1 MRRRFFA
8 LAAVMNESSEL
19 TLALAQSLSRQADER
34 VDWVQPLRDRD
45 PVAWTSVFE
54 EHRDFVFRAALSQ
67 VGDRQLA
74 EDITGQVFLE
84 AIQGIHR
91 FRDRG
96 TPLSAWL
103 LTIARHR
110 SLDALRKR
118 RRDERASLVFE
129 SHEATSDSSALEA
142 LSLLT
147 TEQREVIHLRFVED
161 LPIEQVAQ
169 MTGRSAGAVKSLQHR
184 GLRRLRIQLDSHSPG
199 GTTHA

>member
-1 MRRRFFA
+1 
-8 LAAVMNESSEL
+8 MNESLEL
-19 TLALAQSLSRQADER
+19 TLALAQSLPRHADER

-45 PVAWTSVFE
+45 PVAWTAVFE
-54 EHRDFVFRAALSQ
+54 EHRDFVFRSALSQ
-67 VGDRQLA
+67 VGDRELA

-96 TPLSAWL
+96 TPFSAWL

-118 RRDERASLVFE
+118 RRDERTPLLFE
-129 SHEATSDSSALEA
+129 SHEAAADSSVLEA

-147 TEQREVIHLRFVED
+147 PEQREVIHLRFVED
-161 LPIEQVAQ
+161 LPIEQVAR
-169 MTGRSAGAVKSLQHR
+169 MTGRNGGAVKSLQHR
-184 GLRRLRIQLDSHSPG
+184 ALRRLRTQLDSHSLG
-199 GTTHA
+199 GRTHA

>member
-1 MRRRFFA
+1 
-8 LAAVMNESSEL
+8 MNESLEL
-19 TLALAQSLSRQADER
+19 TLALAQSLPRHADER

-45 PVAWTSVFE
+45 PVAWTAVFE
-54 EHRDFVFRAALSQ
+54 EHRDFVFRSALSQ
-67 VGDRQLA
+67 VGDRELA

-96 TPLSAWL
+96 TPFSAWL

-118 RRDERASLVFE
+118 RRDERTPLLFE
-129 SHEATSDSSALEA
+129 SHEAAADSSVLEA

-147 TEQREVIHLRFVED
+147 PEQREVIHLRFVED
-161 LPIEQVAQ
+161 LPIEQVAR
-169 MTGRSAGAVKSLQHR
+169 MTGRNAGAVKSLQHR
-184 GLRRLRIQLDSHSPG
+184 ALRRLRTQLDSHSLG
-199 GTTHA
+199 GRTHA